1 MSSMKLRSLL
11 GPVLLG
17 AGLMTAA
24 ATSSAAIYRGNWDPS
39 FGAPYPDLGFRG
51 FVDLLVPD
59 ECLDGDPI
67 SQWFADGSCGDMS
80 LLAAT
85 VELYDANLG
94 PSAPT
99 IDTVVFAPPAVDPDP
114 VLGVFIQFDANTGRN
129 EVVGADTSIFGPQ
142 FGSGPGYSG
151 NLWLEFVSGQMP
163 IFTLLDTV
171 TTLDAVPNG
180 AFLHACLPDDSE
192 ASLCPEPEVRTT
204 NPGTVTFQRVPE
216 PGSIALVFGALAAG
230 WAARRS
236 IRKA

>member
-11 GPVLLG
+11 ASVLLA

-24 ATSSAAIYRGNWDPS
+24 ATSSAAIYRGSWDPS
-39 FGAPYPDLGFRG
+39 FGSPYPDLGYRG
-51 FVDLLVPD
+51 FADFFVPD
-59 ECLDGDPI
+59 ECLATDGWVSDVDCD
-67 SQWFADGSCGDMS
+67 AS

-85 VELYDANLG
+85 VELYDFSVG
-94 PSAPT
+94 PDP
-99 IDTVVFAPPAVDPDP
+99 IEDVVVFAPPPVVPDP
-114 VLGVFIQFDANTGRN
+114 VLGVFIQS
-129 EVVGADTSIFGPQ
+129 GALMGVDTSIFGPQ
-142 FGSGPGYSG
+142 FGSASAYSG

-171 TTLDAVPNG
+171 TTLDVVPNG